1 LRASRLRD
9 ADGGRELAVLDG
21 LAARRPRPR
30 GRAPAGLLGDRDAK
44 RQDPA
49 NGRRGRFS
57 VTLPTTPADQLIA
70 GYRLRTTSG
79 GKTYTLPLVLRTR

>member
-49 NGRRGRFS
+49 NGPARALRRHPPD
-57 VTLPTTPADQLIA
+57 TAADQLIA
-70 GYRLRTTSG
+70 VYRLRTTSG